1 LEIQK
6 IASSNG
12 ILRAM
17 SASLANDI
25 QFVMRLR
32 MFEEDEA
39 AYRYIRDKIRIEL
52 EVSMQHDIEIAQD
65 KRRKLDQYKE

>member
-1 LEIQK
+1 
-6 IASSNG
+6 
-12 ILRAM
+12 M